1 MNTKPL
7 VYGLS
12 AVAVVLGLLFL
23 ISTISAP
30 SQDPVIFA
38 RDLVTSVLAIA
49 LGVLAPH
56 PHQAVHQRIVS
67 GNPPHFSGNIL
78 ITAPSTPP

>member
-12 AVAVVLGLLFL
+12 AIAVVMGLLFL

-30 SQDPVIFA
+30 SLDPVIFA

-49 LGVLAPH
+49 LGVLAP
-56 PHQAVHQRIVS
+56 
-67 GNPPHFSGNIL
+67 IL
-78 ITAPSTPP
+78 IRRFTRE

>member
-7 VYGLS
+7 VYTLS
-12 AVAVVLGLLFL
+12 AVAVVLGFLFL

-30 SQDPVIFA
+30 SLDPLVFI

-49 LGVLAPH
+49 LGILAP
-56 PHQAVHQRIVS
+56 
-67 GNPPHFSGNIL
+67 IL
-78 ITAPSTPP
+78 IRRFSTE

>member
-7 VYGLS
+7 VYALS

-23 ISTISAP
+23 ISTLSAP
-30 SQDPVIFA
+30 SLDPVIFA

-49 LGVLAPH
+49 LGILAP
-56 PHQAVHQRIVS
+56 
-67 GNPPHFSGNIL
+67 IL
-78 ITAPSTPP
+78 IRRFTSE

>member
-49 LGVLAPH
+49 LGVLAP
-56 PHQAVHQRIVS
+56 
-67 GNPPHFSGNIL
+67 IL
-78 ITAPSTPP
+78 IRRFTSE

>member
-23 ISTISAP
+23 VSTLSAP
-30 SQDPVIFA
+30 SLDPVIFA
-38 RDLVTSVLAIA
+38 RDLITSVLAIV
-49 LGVLAPH
+49 LGVAAPL
-56 PHQAVHQRIVS
+56 
-67 GNPPHFSGNIL
+67 L
-78 ITAPSTPP
+78 IRKFTSK

>member
-12 AVAVVLGLLFL
+12 AVAVVLGLLIL

-49 LGVLAPH
+49 LGVLAP
-56 PHQAVHQRIVS
+56 
-67 GNPPHFSGNIL
+67 IL
-78 ITAPSTPP
+78 IRRFTRE

>member
-23 ISTISAP
+23 ISTISVP
-30 SQDPVIFA
+30 SLDPVIFA
-38 RDLVTSVLAIA
+38 RDLVTSVLAVA
-49 LGVLAPH
+49 LGVLAP
-56 PHQAVHQRIVS
+56 
-67 GNPPHFSGNIL
+67 IL
-78 ITAPSTPP
+78 IRRFTRG

>member
-30 SQDPVIFA
+30 SLDPFIFT
-38 RDLVTSVLAIA
+38 RDLATSVLAIA
-49 LGVLAPH
+49 LGALAP
-56 PHQAVHQRIVS
+56 
-67 GNPPHFSGNIL
+67 IL
-78 ITAPSTPP
+78 IRRFASE

>member
-7 VYGLS
+7 VYVLS

-30 SQDPVIFA
+30 SLDTTIFA
-38 RDLVTSVLAIA
+38 RDLVTSILAIV
-49 LGVLAPH
+49 LGIAAP
-56 PHQAVHQRIVS
+56 
-67 GNPPHFSGNIL
+67 FL
-78 ITAPSTPP
+78 IKRFRSEEAEEAGTSVYTHAEDTRYRRE